1 MVGLDDAGPEPP
13 TAVFFTEPTVEALA
27 AAMTTF
33 ETAAGRFD
41 PPALRARATRFDRP
55 RFAGRVREFVEDR
68 WSAFAARRAC

>member
-1 MVGLDDAGPEPP
+1 
-13 TAVFFTEPTVEALA
+13 
-27 AAMTTF
+27 MTTF
-33 ETAAGRFD
+33 DTAAGRFD